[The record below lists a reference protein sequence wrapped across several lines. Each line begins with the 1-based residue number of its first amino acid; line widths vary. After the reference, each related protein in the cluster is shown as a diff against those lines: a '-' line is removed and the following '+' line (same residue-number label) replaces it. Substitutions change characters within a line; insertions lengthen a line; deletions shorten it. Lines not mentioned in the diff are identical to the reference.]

1 MLSNFVLSLSRVETV
16 GLGAQDGDKGGQADC
31 VNDGQGIDNTHQVR
45 QLLVLAGHGY
55 FAPGVLTEVE
65 ALSADLDLG
74 DVDSFSPLM
83 TINSMGLVVSA
94 ELHNNIEVTGGKSA
108 EYF

>member
-1 MLSNFVLSLSRVETV
+1 M
-16 GLGAQDGDKGGQADC
+16 
-31 VNDGQGIDNTHQVR
+31 
-45 QLLVLAGHGY
+45 Y
-55 FAPGVLTEVE
+55 
-65 ALSADLDLG
+65 LG